1 MTLVLQILPLD
12 TSLDSMHHEMESVI
26 YGHHV
31 YKSVW
36 SPVKGEQFILE
47 KEPANPLDEF
57 VVAVI
62 QNSHI
67 LKNYSQVTW
76 YFIIQ
81 RAVIYHTAGRRGKGK
96 GLEISCKY
104 IHFYGSTEDLVFI
117 RDLAFIYCFHPAT
130 KWHQTFIWDQ
140 P

>member
-1 MTLVLQILPLD
+1 M
-12 TSLDSMHHEMESVI
+12 
-26 YGHHV
+26 
-31 YKSVW
+31 
-36 SPVKGEQFILE
+36 E

-62 QNSHI
+62 QDFHI

-76 YFIIQ
+76 CFIIQ
-81 RAVIYHTAGRRGKGK
+81 RPVIYHTARRRGKGK

-117 RDLAFIYCFHPAT
+117 QDLAFM
-130 KWHQTFIWDQ
+130 FIIILF
-140 P
+140 PPGR